1 MLERE
6 FKIKVIRELKKL
18 PNLWVYKSNDNT
30 TSGLPDLIGVINS
43 RFIGIE
49 LKRDVKAKVSK
60 LQAYNIEL
68 IKAAG
73 GYACVCYPENLEQVI
88 KEVREL

>member
-18 PNLWVYKSNDNT
+18 HNIWFYKSMDNST
-30 TSGLPDLIGVINS
+30 AGIPDIIGVINS
-43 RFIGIE
+43 RFIGLE
-49 LKRDVKAKVSK
+49 LKRDAKARVSK
-60 LQAYNIEL
+60 LQEYNIEL

-73 GYACVCYPENLEQVI
+73 GYSAVCYPENLEQII
-88 KEVREL
+88 KEVKKL